1 MRHDTSNVIASGTD
15 ALKSYT
21 DASVDALRE
30 ENRIQHLELGDSLKE
45 YADASVTR
53 LRNEMNNKLATL
65 DASVNTHFDSLLTE
79 ARNYTDNLVDTT
91 ADNLRGYS
99 DDNDAS
105 LKEFLETELAQT
117 RDGLEE
123 DYNEKIG
130 QLQQKSEADDRAVDA
145 SLKAY
150 TDSLIET
157 VRHEFTDG
165 DESMRIELE
174 GRISDEVSTL
184 NNRITDELNA
194 YDTSLTGYTD
204 ASVPCFVHGLRRCGN
219 DASEDEDRGDRG
231 ALRG

>member
-15 ALKSYT
+15 ALKAYT

-53 LRNEMNNKLATL
+53 LRNEMNNRLVTL
-65 DASVNTHFDSLLTE
+65 DSSLTE

-105 LKEFLETELAQT
+105 LKEFLETKLAQT

-165 DESMRIELE
+165 D
-174 GRISDEVSTL
+174 
-184 NNRITDELNA
+184 
-194 YDTSLTGYTD
+194 
-204 ASVPCFVHGLRRCGN
+204 
-219 DASEDEDRGDRG
+219 
-231 ALRG
+231 